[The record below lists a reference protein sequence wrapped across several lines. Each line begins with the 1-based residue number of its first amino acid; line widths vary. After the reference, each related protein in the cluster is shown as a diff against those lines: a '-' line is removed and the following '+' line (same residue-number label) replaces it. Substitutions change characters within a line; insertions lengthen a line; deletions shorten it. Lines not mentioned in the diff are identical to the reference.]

1 VRPIALVF
9 SLLLLSSYAAPEEK
23 GEKEFQGYVTD
34 DMCAA
39 EHTMQGMSDKE
50 CAVECVKMG
59 AAYALFV
66 PDDKKM
72 YLVDDPKKLEP
83 YAGENVV
90 VKGTVSA
97 DGKSIKVTS
106 VKKSEASR

>member
-1 VRPIALVF
+1 MVLAF
-9 SLLLLSSYAAPEEK
+9 SLLCLSKLAAAEDE
-23 GEKEFQGYVTD
+23 EFQGYVTD

-39 EHTMQGMSDKE
+39 EHMMEGMTAKE
-50 CAVECVKMG
+50 CADECVKTG

-97 DGKSIKVTS
+97 DGKSIKVAS